1 MLLQNCSC
9 HGFFQSEEWPWTKAR
24 KEQNMAR
31 SRNALPATWTIG
43 DLLKHFGGISPRRI
57 RLRPAPGTAT
67 EQDVIDIQNR
77 EDRLYELVD
86 GVLVEKIMGFPESYL
101 AAEIVRLAGSHVAK
115 SDLGIVVGAD
125 GTVRLM
131 PDLVRIPDV
140 SFVSWRRLP
149 ARKVP
154 PEPIPDLAPNLA
166 VEVLSRGNTK
176 REMDRKLKDYF
187 LAGVELVWFID
198 PAKRTVRVYTAPD
211 ESILLTEEQTLDG
224 GQVLP
229 GFRLPL
235 KELFAK
241 MSLLNSGQPKE
252 RKRPRK

>member
-1 MLLQNCSC
+1 MS
-9 HGFFQSEEWPWTKAR
+9 
-24 KEQNMAR
+24 R

-57 RLRPAPGTAT
+57 RLHPAPGTAT

-77 EDRLYELVD
+77 EDRLCELVD

-101 AAEIVRLAGSHVAK
+101 ACEIVRTVGNYATQY
-115 SDLGIVVGAD
+115 DLGIVVGAD

-131 PDLVRIPDV
+131 PSLVRIPDA
-140 SFVSWRRLP
+140 SFVSWRQLP
-149 ARKVP
+149 SRKVP
-154 PEPIPDLAPNLA
+154 AEPIPNLAPDLA

-187 LAGVELVWFID
+187 LAGVQLVWFVD
-198 PAKRTVRVYTAPD
+198 SAKRTVRVFTAPD

-235 KELFAK
+235 RELFAK
-241 MSLLNSGQPKE
+241 MSPQNSGRPRE

>member
-1 MLLQNCSC
+1 M
-9 HGFFQSEEWPWTKAR
+9 G
-24 KEQNMAR
+24 R
-31 SRNALPATWTIG
+31 SKNGLPATWTVG

-101 AAEIVRLAGSHVAK
+101 AAEIVQCVGTYASKA
-115 SDLGIVVGAD
+115 DLGIVVGAD

-131 PDLVRIPDV
+131 PRLVRIPDV
-140 SFVSWRRLP
+140 SFISWRRLP
-149 ARKVP
+149 SRRIPV
-154 PEPIPDLAPNLA
+154 EPIPDLVPNLA
-166 VEVLSRGNTK
+166 VEILSKGNTK
-176 REMDRKLKDYF
+176 SEMDRKLKDYF

-198 PAKRTVRVYTAPD
+198 PARRTVRVYTAPD
-211 ESILLTEEQTLDG
+211 ESTLLTEEQTLDG
-224 GQVLP
+224 GKVLP

-241 MSLLNSGQPKE
+241 MTPPNGVRPRE

>member
-1 MLLQNCSC
+1 
-9 HGFFQSEEWPWTKAR
+9 
-24 KEQNMAR
+24 MAR
-31 SRNALPATWTIG
+31 SRNTLPATWTIG

-67 EQDVIDIQNR
+67 ERDVINIQNR

-86 GVLVEKIMGFPESYL
+86 GVLVEKIMGFPESFLTAEL
-101 AAEIVRLAGSHVAK
+101 ARFLGNFVDK
-115 SDLGIVVGAD
+115 FDLGIVAGSD

-131 PDLVRIPDV
+131 PNLVRIPDL
-140 SFVSWRRLP
+140 SFVSWKQLP
-149 ARKVP
+149 SRKVP
-154 PEPIPDLAPNLA
+154 SEPIPDLAPNLA

-187 LAGVELVWFID
+187 LAGVELVWFVD
-198 PAKRTVRVYTAPD
+198 PAKRTVRAYTAPD
-211 ESILLTEEQTLDG
+211 ESILLSEDQTLDG
-224 GQVLP
+224 GRVLP

-235 KELFAK
+235 EELFAK
-241 MSLLNSGQPKE
+241 LSPPDGGRSKV

>member
-1 MLLQNCSC
+1 MS
-9 HGFFQSEEWPWTKAR
+9 
-24 KEQNMAR
+24 R
-31 SRNALPATWTIG
+31 SKNGLPATWTVG
-43 DLLKHFGGISPRRI
+43 DLLTHFGGISPRRI

-86 GVLVEKIMGFPESYL
+86 GVLVEKIMGFEESYL
-101 AAEIVRLAGSHVAK
+101 AAVLIQVVGIYVAK
-115 SDLGIVVGAD
+115 ADLGIVVGAD
-125 GTVRLM
+125 GTVQLM
-131 PDLVRIPDV
+131 PQLVRIPDV
-140 SFVSWRRLP
+140 SFISWRRLP
-149 ARKVP
+149 SRKIPV
-154 PEPIPDLAPNLA
+154 EPIPNLVPNLA
-166 VEVLSRGNTK
+166 VEVLSKGNTK

-187 LAGVELVWFID
+187 LAGVELVWFVD
-198 PAKRTVRVYTAPD
+198 PAKRTVKVYTAPD
-211 ESILLTEEQTLDG
+211 QFTLLTEDQTLDG

-241 MSLLNSGQPKE
+241 LSPANGGRAKE